1 MKLGDLIVRLGM
13 NTRDFDK
20 KIGAAMGR
28 FRSFGRNM
36 KRVGKNL
43 TASVTAPL
51 GIIGVTS
58 VKTAADF
65 EQAMAKV
72 KAVSGAT
79 GGAFKALEKQ
89 AKDLGSSTVF
99 TAQQVAGLQE
109 NYAKLGF
116 SSEEIGKVTE
126 ATLMLAQASG
136 SDLAQAAEVAGGTL
150 RAFGLDADETAH
162 LTDVMAKSFSTSA
175 LDLERFQESMKYVA
189 PVAKAAGISVE
200 QTTAML
206 GLLANAGVHGSQA
219 GTALRRIISELGAT
233 GGDVAGTIQKLAGEG
248 LDLADAKD
256 EVGRSA
262 QSALLILAEGIGTLD
277 DYTAELEGA
286 DGAAA
291 GMAATMNDT
300 TTGSLLRMQSA
311 IEGAQIAIGTAL
323 APVVE
328 ELAGMIEDL
337 AGWFT
342 GLDESTQHAII
353 AIAGVAAA
361 IGPLLVVG
369 PQMASAIIGITKAVK
384 AMNLA
389 WLASPWTAVAIGVG
403 IVAAAL
409 YKVATATDAAGY
421 AQNSMKD
428 AMKNAREAAM
438 KEAVKVDVLVKQY
451 KMAKDSLEGRKKIL
465 DKLKA
470 IAPDHF
476 ANLDAEKSSFEDLTT
491 AVDAYNKAML
501 NKAMQAAMEAELQKM
516 AEKKVELLS
525 EQNEHLEEASR
536 LEAEIA
542 EINRKKEA
550 GEMTGVRAAAQI
562 GHRNQLLNIQ
572 QQKMAGLQK
581 QIDRQNEA
589 MGIFV
594 DRMAE
599 MNMATDQNAEA
610 TNSAERKLAEK
621 HSTING
627 LLGAMNAMGT
637 EAEATSDVVVEAE
650 EDEAK
655 AVMATV
661 EGLRAKARATADVIA
676 EMKELAGQGVAVD
689 LTELDKMQGQL
700 GTILGQLED
709 LGASM
714 VDVPETITP
723 VPVAPI
729 PTDASTTMPTGLVGV
744 DEMQARADAAQQLS
758 DSITSLGPVA
768 TEVMAALD
776 SSVASV
782 TSNMQGYFDTA
793 FQSVVDGTKTMK
805 QAMAEAAK
813 SIIAALLAET
823 VATAIANAFKTAKN
837 SGPAAAFLGPTLA
850 AAGAAGVKA
859 LFNSIPAFASGG
871 IVSGPTLAQVGEYRN
886 ASSNPEVIAPLNKL
900 RDMIGGGQT
909 VQVVGTISGNDILIS
924 SERAAIDRGRLRGF

>member
-150 RAFGLDADETAH
+150 RAFGLDASETGH

-328 ELAGMIEDL
+328 ELAAMVEDL

-342 GLDESTQHAII
+342 GLDESTQHTII
-353 AIAGVAAA
+353 TIAGVVAA

-369 PQMASAIIGITKAVK
+369 PQMASAVIGITKAVK

-409 YKVATATDAAGY
+409 YKVATATNAAEY
-421 AQNSMKD
+421 AQNSMQN

-451 KMAKDSLEGRKKIL
+451 QMAEDSLEGRKKIL
-465 DKLKA
+465 NELKA

-491 AVDAYNKAML
+491 AVDAYNEAML
-501 NKAMQAAMEAELQKM
+501 KKAMQAAMEAELQKM
-516 AEKKVELLS
+516 AEKKVDLLS

-550 GEMTGVRAAAQI
+550 GEMSGVRAAAQI
-562 GHRNQLLNIQ
+562 GKRNTALNIQ
-572 QQKMAGLQK
+572 QQKMAILQK

-594 DRMAE
+594 ERMAE
-599 MNMATDQNAEA
+599 MNVAADENAAA
-610 TNSAERKLAEK
+610 TNEQTTATEDQTA
-621 HSTING
+621 
-627 LLGAMNAMGT
+627 AT
-637 EAEATSDVVVEAE
+637 EAGTAAE
-650 EDEAK
+650 EADEK

-661 EGLRAKARATADVIA
+661 ASLREKAKATADVIA
-676 EMKELAGQGVAVD
+676 KMQELAGQGVAID
-689 LTELDKMQGQL
+689 FTELDKLQNDLGNTLGMLEQL
-700 GTILGQLED
+700 G
-709 LGASM
+709 AKM
-714 VDVPETITP
+714 VDAPEKVDTIAPTTISTG
-723 VPVAPI
+723 VAG
-729 PTDASTTMPTGLVGV
+729 PTGLVGA